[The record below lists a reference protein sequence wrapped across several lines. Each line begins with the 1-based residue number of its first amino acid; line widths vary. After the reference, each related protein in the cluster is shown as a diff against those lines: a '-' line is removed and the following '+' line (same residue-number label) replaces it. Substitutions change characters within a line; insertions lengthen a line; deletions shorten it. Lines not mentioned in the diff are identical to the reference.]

1 MATPGLLARLQSFDH
16 ETDEMH
22 VEEVDFEKG
31 PLG

>member
-1 MATPGLLARLQSFDH
+1 MTTPGLLQSFDH
-16 ETDEMH
+16 QTDEMH